1 MLLLLPLAAYAGA
14 PVGPET
20 VFNDAGYVTVGKNHH
35 LFYWLFESRN
45 SPATD
50 PWIIWMSGGPGCS
63 SQLALFAENGP
74 YQIINGNLTLNPWSW
89 NRNATVVWVDQP
101 VGTGFSHGG
110 LVHDETEV
118 ASDMKEFILGVMDKY
133 ALDDLDLYIFGESY
147 AGHYVPVV
155 ADAVVGEARVKL
167 KGAGIGNGLT
177 MPEIQYKYYVPF
189 ADEHN
194 LVSPAV
200 LGLMKGVEKA
210 CEPMI
215 KECNKVNATSS
226 AVEWNDC
233 LNAYVTCNF
242 GEVTPVQSTGVNVYD
257 VRVPCGDSE
266 LCYDF
271 SDVDEYL
278 NRKDVKEAL
287 GVPLVKPWQECSHL
301 VDLAMVYG
309 GDWMK
314 SYNHQV
320 ANLLE
325 SGVKVL
331 IYAGEYDFICN
342 WMGNHAWSSHLQFS
356 GQAAFANAT
365 NQTFSDGTSIFGDYK
380 SAANFTFLKVYN
392 AGHLAPHDQP
402 EATAKMVER
411 FISQPFF

>member
-1 MLLLLPLAAYAGA
+1 MRGLLLLVGVWAGA
-14 PVGPET
+14 PDGPET
-20 VFNDAGYVTVGKNHH
+20 VYNDAGYIGVGPSSRHR

-45 SPATD
+45 DPATD

-74 YQIINGNLTLNPWSW
+74 YQVQDGNLTLNPWSW
-89 NRNATVVWVDQP
+89 NRKATVVWVDQP
-101 VGTGFSHGG
+101 VGTGFSYGG
-110 LVHDETEV
+110 LDHDEIEV
-118 ASDMKEFILGVMDKY
+118 GSDMKEFILGLMDKY
-133 ALDDLDLYIFGESY
+133 AQLEDLDLYIFGESY

-155 ADAVVGEARVKL
+155 ADAVVDEPRVRL
-167 KGAGIGNGLT
+167 AGAGIGNGLT

-189 ADEHN
+189 ATQHD
-194 LVSPAV
+194 LVSEPV
-200 LGLMKGVEKA
+200 LGLMKGVEKV
-210 CEPMI
+210 CEPLI
-215 KECNKVNATSS
+215 EQCNRANASV
-226 AVEWNDC
+226 VEWNTC

-257 VRVPCGDSE
+257 VRIPCGDSE

-278 NRKDVKEAL
+278 NRRDVKEAL
-287 GVPLVKPWQECSHL
+287 GVHKPWQECSHL
-301 VDLAMVYG
+301 VDLALVYG

-314 SYNHQV
+314 AYNHQV
-320 ANLLE
+320 AHLLD

-342 WMGNHAWSSHLQFS
+342 WMGNHAWSSHLQFE
-356 GQAAFANAT
+356 GHDAFANAT
-365 NQTFSDGTSIFGDYK
+365 NLTFTDGNSTFGEYK

-411 FISQPFF
+411 FISTSF